1 VNAPARAHVRRPRE
15 RIRLRAQLEQMAAGR
30 RGCGE
35 PARVMSDATTANVLR
50 GNRHPNEVDRK
61 RIERGL
67 RGRKRYRYVQPV
79 VTGIEGGYLVQSPC
93 CSRTVDSD
101 GGLIDVARFEYCL
114 ERRAWHLLRRD
125 REQNRWERYREFSA
139 LGGAIE
145 MLNHDPERVF
155 WQ

>member
-1 VNAPARAHVRRPRE
+1 MNEV
-15 RIRLRAQLEQMAAGR
+15 L
-30 RGCGE
+30 
-35 PARVMSDATTANVLR
+35 TANGPR
-50 GNRHPNEVDRK
+50 GDRHPNEVDRK

-79 VTGIEGGYLVQSPC
+79 VTGVEGGYLVQSPC
-93 CSRTVDSD
+93 CSRTVDAE
-101 GGLIDVARFEYCL
+101 GGLIDVARFEYSL

-125 REQNRWERYREFSA
+125 RDRECWEQYGEFSA
-139 LGGAIE
+139 LAGAIE